1 LELNR
6 KSQIANRKWEHM
18 DPSRTQSMFDQ
29 SETPE
34 APADAFHEAME
45 HVGELKEY
53 VSLYVAAKLDK
64 IKVSVRRIVLYA
76 VLGVLALVVGAAM
89 LVMAS
94 VQLLSGLA
102 GVIAA
107 GLGGRMWAGNLIVGF
122 VLLTGIMLGA
132 WLMVRRMFNSSRK
145 ATVDRYER
153 RLQRQRVDFGADAHQ
168 RSAEYAAE
176 HKSQA

>member
-1 LELNR
+1 
-6 KSQIANRKWEHM
+6 M

-34 APADAFHEAME
+34 APNEAFKEAME

-53 VSLYVAAKLDK
+53 ASLYVAAKMDSLK
-64 IKVSVRRIVLYA
+64 LSVRNLVLYA
-76 VLGVLALVVGAAM
+76 MLGVLGLVAGTAL
-89 LVMAS
+89 LVMAV

-122 VLLTGIMLGA
+122 VLLVGTFVGA
-132 WLMVRRMFNSSRK
+132 WLMVRKMFNSSRK
-145 ATVDRYER
+145 RTVERYE
-153 RLQRQRVDFGADAHQ
+153 
-168 RSAEYAAE
+168 
-176 HKSQA
+176 